1 MTMLA
6 KYSGSLWAMS
16 EYGWYPFL
24 LLIATPWFLHQLG
37 TEEYG
42 YWMLL
47 TATTAFGGVLNTGTG
62 AATIKAVSA
71 AIGRNGDLNGTQS
84 VVRASLAIAILGG
97 GALGVIV
104 FAIFTLFGTSLLGQ
118 MNLLEFVRQTGLA
131 AALLI
136 WLEQLDNVFGSTLKG
151 AEYFGIAA
159 RVEIISKSAQV
170 AVSALVLWVWP
181 SLSALYLS
189 LIIVAVLRLCAKF
202 IIVRMKFGYTQL
214 MPSFE
219 GVSEILNFA
228 KWGWLQGVGSVLFG
242 VADRMLVG
250 SLLGATNLTYYSIAS
265 QLAMQIHAASA
276 AGLSVIFPKISR
288 KLEGKE
294 SFSLGRVMKFTMAGN
309 LVLSTFLAGI
319 LLIFGP
325 QILILWIG
333 PDAAASTAT
342 ILPWLSVAYW
352 VLALNVVPY
361 YVLLGLGRVRFVGLT
376 VLASG
381 VLSVVA
387 MYLSIV
393 SFGLLGAPLGRGVY
407 ALFTLVLVLPLWR
420 YAGAASLTEQYEST
434 RPGDSKNRAGSI

>member
-1 MTMLA
+1 
-6 KYSGSLWAMS
+6 
-16 EYGWYPFL
+16 
-24 LLIATPWFLHQLG
+24 
-37 TEEYG
+37 
-42 YWMLL
+42 
-47 TATTAFGGVLNTGTG
+47 
-62 AATIKAVSA
+62 
-71 AIGRNGDLNGTQS
+71 
-84 VVRASLAIAILGG
+84 
-97 GALGVIV
+97 
-104 FAIFTLFGTSLLGQ
+104 
-118 MNLLEFVRQTGLA
+118 
-131 AALLI
+131 
-136 WLEQLDNVFGSTLKG
+136 LDNVLGSTLKG
-151 AEYFGIAA
+151 AENFGIAA

-170 AVSALVLWVWP
+170 ALSALVLWVWP

-265 QLAMQIHAASA
+265 QLAMQIHTASA